1 MSNFDMRIPVRELK
15 VLRWQ
20 DGRVVLELRPAFA
33 SVDPVIVEVPEAA
46 MSSFH
51 QELAAFLPAPDSA
64 SPAPL
69 SQALPD
75 RMTKDDDNLAGG
87 DSAHQL
93 PLGDSRFTGTLA
105 TAPTGALE
113 EDDLTEEELSWLARS
128 AG

>member
-20 DGRVVLELRPAFA
+20 EGRVVLELRPAFA
-33 SVDPVIVEVPEAA
+33 SVDPIIVEIPEAA
-46 MSSFH
+46 MSGFR
-51 QELAAFLPAPDSA
+51 QELAAFQPAPDSA

-69 SQALPD
+69 PRALPD
-75 RMTKDDDNLAGG
+75 RVIRNDDNLADGAP
-87 DSAHQL
+87 AHQL
-93 PLGDSRFTGTLA
+93 PLGDSRFTGTFA
-105 TAPTGALE
+105 TIPEGSRE